1 MLFVIS
7 HFIFWRRGVGVKNF
21 FIYFRAR
28 ETAGLGVPGGGDRE
42 IHWIG
47 DHVASMRQKG
57 IITGKLGKAGN
68 RQQATGNRE

>member
-1 MLFVIS
+1 MLF
-7 HFIFWRRGVGVKNF
+7 FINHLRFWCRGVGVKNF

-57 IITGKLGKAGN
+57 IITGKLGE
-68 RQQATGNRE
+68 QEIREQR